1 MVGSSVLPACIHK
14 GKLYFLFGEENS
26 LADTPGWS
34 DFGGGVDPGENVL
47 DTAMREGAEEMTGFL
62 GPIAPL
68 VKKNGGTMKL
78 KSPVGEYYIHLFH
91 LPYTEELPT
100 YYNFNHDFL
109 WRRMN
114 KKMLNGT
121 KLFEKARIKWWSV
134 DEMRSGRSKFRDF
147 YRDIVDMLCSKEK
160 DIIRFLRGR
169 RSLRICKKGM
179 KKCKTQRFRGSSRK

>member
-1 MVGSSVLPACIHK
+1 MIIMVGSSVLPACIHK

-34 DFGGGVDPGENVL
+34 DFGGGVDPGENIL

-68 VKKNGGTMKL
+68 VKQNGGTLKM

-91 LPYTEELPT
+91 LPYTEELPK

-134 DEMRSGRSKFRDF
+134 DDMRRGRSKFRNF
-147 YRDIVDMLCSKEK
+147 YRDIVDMLCSKEA
-160 DIIRFLRGR
+160 DIRRFLRAKTRTRGR
-169 RSLRICKKGM
+169 RSSHN
-179 KKCKTQRFRGSSRK
+179 KTSRQRG